1 MRKLHACGF
10 YRSGTT
16 FVYNVLL
23 LAKERFN
30 LNYEI
35 AEKTHYPWV
44 ERVCI
49 EDKSIYPYRN
59 ILNSCASY
67 FRFHLVNEGITHI
80 GNGEYIQE
88 YDNNS
93 HNKGWHKSFNV
104 SHILDF
110 CLVMDKLVN
119 EKIKEG
125 HNVLKIKYETDI
137 FADCTIGI
145 KKILDYLNVNY
156 SQIDI
161 NFMESH
167 LNIKTIKKETDKIP
181 KKFKITKEQL
191 WSNHIYDG
199 VSYYKEY
206 FPEFDWKKIK
216 PSSIEFYKDYCL
228 RYGYEFE

>member
-1 MRKLHACGF
+1 MKKLHACGF

-35 AEKTHYPWV
+35 AEKTHYHWV
-44 ERVCI
+44 ERVSK
-49 EDKSIYPYRN
+49 EDISIYPYRN

-67 FRFHLVNEGITHI
+67 FRFHLVNESITHI
-80 GNGEYIQE
+80 GNGEYLQVYDKNSPKRGFQE
-88 YDNNS
+88 
-93 HNKGWHKSFNV
+93 SFNV
-104 SHILDF
+104 NTIFDF

-145 KKILDYLNVNY
+145 KKILDCLNVNY

-161 NFMESH
+161 NFIESY
-167 LNIKTIKKETDKIP
+167 LNFKTIKKEVNKLP
-181 KKFKITKEQL
+181 KKFKMIKEQF

-199 VSYYKEY
+199 VSDYKEY
-206 FPEFDWKKIK
+206 FTEFDWKKIK
-216 PSSIEFYKDYCL
+216 PSSLEFYKDYCL